1 MRAGQNKVCIFYAAD
16 AFFENSNVFQARRG
30 REKKWSFL
38 FSRCNGDKMELQ
50 TRVFREKASEI
61 CRTHDYIYDLS
72 HIFDGEDVYIDH
84 CHVFEH
90 GNEIIAREIYNII
103 KELM

>member
-1 MRAGQNKVCIFYAAD
+1 
-16 AFFENSNVFQARRG
+16 
-30 REKKWSFL
+30 
-38 FSRCNGDKMELQ
+38 MELQ